1 MWCLAMLTHV
11 YHIRKLDPVYA
22 TLHRVAVYWTLLT
35 VNPLE
40 KLSKKNR
47 QDQVTESVGLYSRHN
62 WTLLTRLWLIHWT
75 PLTQQIIYI

>member
-40 KLSKKNR
+40 KLSKKIGKTKSLR
-47 QDQVTESVGLYSRHN
+47 VLDFTHGTTGPYSRDSG
-62 WTLLTRLWLIHWT
+62 
-75 PLTQQIIYI
+75 